1 MDSPLDTDQALIKPM
16 QDDVNDYFEAQ
27 RNQQQQA
34 AEQKAAHEMAASTA
48 ALSAVSS
55 AVIQATHT
63 SKNTAE
69 SWNALSQAER
79 AVHAGTAR
87 DRDQAD
93 MEADVEGLRTE
104 VNAAMHDKAS
114 PREEKMVADE
124 RPATVD
130 VAEMRRNLRQALSR
144 AQ

>member
-55 AVIQATHT
+55 AVIQDSHT

-79 AVHAGTAR
+79 AVHSGTAR
-87 DRDQAD
+87 DRDQAA
-93 MEADVEGLRTE
+93 MEADVDGLRTE
-104 VNAAMHDKAS
+104 VSAAM
-114 PREEKMVADE
+114 REKVIPEAEK
-124 RPATVD
+124 
-130 VAEMRRNLRQALSR
+130 
-144 AQ
+144 